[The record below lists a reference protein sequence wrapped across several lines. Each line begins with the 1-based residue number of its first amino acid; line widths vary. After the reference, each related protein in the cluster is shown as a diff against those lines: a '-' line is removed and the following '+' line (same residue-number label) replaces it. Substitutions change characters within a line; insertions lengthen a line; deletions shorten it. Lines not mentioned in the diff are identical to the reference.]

1 MRDLN
6 NLKRR
11 IELRL
16 EPRQIVTFVIS
27 VLVALVVVF
36 VVGLKLG
43 TKQEPTANSE
53 IFGEM
58 EISDSTILAKSPPIL
73 DCSVACPCN
82 CTRITNESHLQDVP
96 TAILPLRKIRGEVE
110 FDLTER
116 TPEEL
121 AQIFAEQAPSL
132 IPKTPNPASQTWP

>member
-27 VLVALVVVF
+27 ALVVLVVVF

-43 TKQEPTANSE
+43 ANQEPTANSE
-53 IFGEM
+53 ISGEI
-58 EISDSTILAKSPPIL
+58 EISDSAILAETTPKL

-82 CTRITNESHLQDVP
+82 CTRITNESHLPDAP
-96 TAILPLRKIRGEVE
+96 TVISSQHKIRGEVE